1 MPLPDTIRV
10 KLSSEAAEYISLT
23 PVVVQEMP
31 VRELVE
37 HLLAV
42 TGKDE
47 VRIRDLLL
55 RGALVSGAS
64 RFRWTGMDADA
75 GSLRALLATFPDPD
89 PSRAF
94 APSRCVRAVLRGPR
108 QPIGIPR
115 EIGARR
121 GFRDRILR
129 RASFWELLM
138 GIVTSASPGYS
149 GYSYGDRADIF
160 HVALDGPNAQRLREV
175 SRLVRYTAL
184 EAQIRNTPLDSIE
197 LYVVREETLPR
208 S

>member
-47 VRIRDLLL
+47 TRIRDLLL

-64 RFRWTGMDADA
+64 RFRWTGLDADA
-75 GSLRALLATFPDPD
+75 RGLRALLATFPDPD
-89 PSRAF
+89 PSRPF
-94 APSRCVRAVLRGPR
+94 AASRCVRAVLRGPR
-108 QPIGIPR
+108 QPIAIPR
-115 EIGARR
+115 EIGERR
-121 GFRDRILR
+121 GFRDRIFR
-129 RASFWELLM
+129 RASFWDRLM
-138 GIVTSASPGYS
+138 EIVASGSPGYN
-149 GYSYGDRADIF
+149 GYSYGNRADIF
-160 HVALDGPNAQRLREV
+160 QVALDGPYAQRLRAA
-175 SRLVRYTAL
+175 SHLVRYTAL
-184 EAQIRNTPLDSIE
+184 EAQIRNTPIDSIE
-197 LYVVREETLPR
+197 LYVVRQETLPR